1 MKNRS
6 KPPAE
11 LIVML
16 TQDDV
21 TIKNVRDVFLSSC
34 DLEIKNWGFKNTG
47 ISNEDMSSLIKII
60 KDKGKTAV
68 LEIVSYNEASCL
80 NIVKKAAEYG
90 IDQIMGTVYSASIH
104 DFLDKNNILYKPFIG
119 KVSGNPSILEGNSEE
134 IINEAIL
141 LLERGVSGF
150 DLLAYRYIESF
161 TPSVFDARIKNA
173 EDLARN
179 FIKETDIQNART
191 CIAGGICT
199 FEQIDFIF
207 DISPWA
213 FTMGTALFE
222 SKFAPNGSFRENLM
236 AVLEYINKKQ
246 AKEI

>member
-90 IDQIMGTVYSASIH
+90 IDQIMGTVYYPSIH
-104 DFLDKNNILYKPFIG
+104 NFLDKKNIPYKPFVG
-119 KVSGNPSILEGNSEE
+119 KVSGNPSILEGSPEE
-134 IINEAIL
+134 IIIEAKKL
-141 LLERGVSGF
+141 LDRGISGF
-150 DLLAYRYIESF
+150 DLLAYRHAE
-161 TPSVFDARIKNA
+161 NA
-173 EDLARN
+173 EGLARK
-179 FIKETDIQNART
+179 FIKEIDNQRAKTSIS
-191 CIAGGICT
+191 GGVSA

-207 DISPWA
+207 DVSPWA

-222 SKFAPNGSFRENLM
+222 KKFAPNGNFKENLS
-236 AVLEYINKKQ
+236 AVLKYCTALK
-246 AKEI
+246 